1 MQTHYFMLVCI
12 GRPIIYLHVYLA
24 IKIPDKEYPIPT
36 HIPHS
41 KLLSV
46 DVVVQTVK

>member
-1 MQTHYFMLVCI
+1 MQMHYFMLVC
-12 GRPIIYLHVYLA
+12 IIYLHVYLA
-24 IKIPDKEYPIPT
+24 IKIPDKEYPTPI

-46 DVVVQTVK
+46 NVVVQTVK